1 MKSIS
6 KQAAELG
13 GVKIIVKIDSQ
24 QEITE
29 AMKNKLDIVA
39 AIVSNAFIPKRL
51 REETEIIKQEET
63 EN

>member
-39 AIVSNAFIPKRL
+39 AIVSNAFILPSSFKDS
-51 REETEIIKQEET
+51 
-63 EN
+63 